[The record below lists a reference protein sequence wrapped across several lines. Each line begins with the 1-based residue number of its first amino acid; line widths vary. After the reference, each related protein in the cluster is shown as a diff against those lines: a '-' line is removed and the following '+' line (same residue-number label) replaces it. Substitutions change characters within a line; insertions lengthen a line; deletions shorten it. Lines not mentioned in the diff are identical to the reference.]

1 MLNWFDMDYKNQA
14 VSKDLSLAEIK
25 LILISVI
32 VVIIIKK
39 EIKNFERESVIYII
53 LITSKYGILL
63 ELGRLQGICLVI
75 LSFA

>member
-1 MLNWFDMDYKNQA
+1 MDYKNQA

-53 LITSKYGILL
+53 PITSKYGILL

>member
-1 MLNWFDMDYKNQA
+1 MDYKNQA

-63 ELGRLQGICLVI
+63 ELGRLQGICL
-75 LSFA
+75 L

>member
-1 MLNWFDMDYKNQA
+1 MDYKNQA

-53 LITSKYGILL
+53 LITSKYAILL

>member
-1 MLNWFDMDYKNQA
+1 MDYKNQA

>member
-1 MLNWFDMDYKNQA
+1 MNCKNQA
-14 VSKDLSLAEIK
+14 ISKDLSLAEIK

-75 LSFA
+75 LSSTVLL

>member
-1 MLNWFDMDYKNQA
+1 VLNWFDMDYKNQA